1 MSTGQTMLVLGAFTL
16 LSMLTLTMNRTI
28 FGSVNLGFEMETSL
42 NGVSLAQSLMDEIL
56 TQDFDEK
63 TTTGLRIY
71 SAADMTTAANFGPD
85 LSSSPEIAI
94 TWEDSAYTDGSNVFH
109 DYESKSKW
117 DDVDDYHHYR
127 RRVWDKRLGWFH
139 DSVYVQYVNE
149 DSPDLVVTT
158 PVQHKRVTVIV
169 THPNLPKDQSGNI
182 YPIILRDLSVYRRF
196 FQ

>member
-28 FGSVNLGFEMETSL
+28 FGSVNLGFEMETNL
-42 NGVSLAQSLMDEIL
+42 NGISIAQSLMDEIL
-56 TQDFDEK
+56 TQDFDER
-63 TTTGLRIY
+63 TTTGVKIY
-71 SAADMTTAANFGPD
+71 SASDMTAAASFGPD

-94 TWEDSAYTDGSNVFH
+94 TWEDSAYTDGSGVFH
-109 DYESKSKW
+109 DYESKAKW
-117 DDVDDYHHYR
+117 DDVDDYHRYR

-149 DSPDLVVTT
+149 DSPDSVVTS
-158 PVQHKRVTVIV
+158 PVQHKRVTVVV
-169 THPNLPKDQSGNI
+169 THPNLPKNESGTV
-182 YPIILRDLSVYRRF
+182 YPVVLRDLSVYRRF